1 MELFTSE
8 KMLRAAFIV
17 FAGYPLIVLSAK
29 AAEHGV
35 RKHYTDHSARLLKK
49 TILYI
54 GLTVLTVDLLRELD
68 FKLTAIL
75 GSAGLVGIAVGFAFR
90 TSVSNIISGLFM
102 AFESPFVVGDF
113 IQLEDMSGTVLSFDL
128 LSVKIRAVDNSF
140 IRIPNEKLL
149 KSNVINRTRYPSR
162 RVEIT
167 LGLSY
172 QEDINRVREILE
184 NIATNYEHCLSD
196 PEPMLRFDTFQ
207 ESAVGMTFCVWA
219 PTEKYQETKNALAR
233 IINETFIAENI
244 AMPFKQITLQT
255 DPVSGPLAIQVARR

>member
-1 MELFTSE
+1 MIFL
-8 KMLRAAFIV
+8 AAI
-17 FAGYPLIVLSAK
+17 

-35 RKHYTDHSARLLKK
+35 RKHYTEHSARLLKK

-90 TSVSNIISGLFM
+90 TSVANIISGLFM

-113 IQLEDMSGTVLSFDL
+113 IQLDEICGTVLSFDL

-149 KSNVINRTRYPSR
+149 KSNVINRTRYPTR

-172 QEDINRVREILE
+172 LEDVNRVRETLE
-184 NIATNYEHCLSD
+184 NIADNHEHCLTD
-196 PEPMLRFDTFQ
+196 PAPILRFDTFRILL
-207 ESAVGMTFCVWA
+207 
-219 PTEKYQETKNALAR
+219 LA
-233 IINETFIAENI
+233 
-244 AMPFKQITLQT
+244 
-255 DPVSGPLAIQVARR
+255 